1 MARLPEHPA
10 PHLTPSGPAA
20 GYLTAWLCGS
30 AFLALSVLVAAP
42 AGDARGVLVVLFVV
56 LASAG
61 IVMPPFAF
69 LLRFMARRFR
79 WERPWPWAIAGGV
92 LAALVAAACSL
103 LSVRSMSAPDWPRF
117 LAELFELHGAN
128 GASLF
133 SRNTLACLTTILGG
147 MATGTLLFRM
157 DRAFSCD
164 ANASN

>member
-20 GYLTAWLCGS
+20 GYLAAWLCGGV
-30 AFLALSVLVAAP
+30 FLALSVFVAAP
-42 AGDARGVLVVLFVV
+42 AGDARGALVVLFAV
-56 LASAG
+56 LAYAG

-69 LLRFMARRFR
+69 LLRLMARQFR
-79 WERPWPWAIAGGV
+79 CERPWPWAICGGV

-103 LSVRSMSAPDWPRF
+103 LSARWMGAPDWPRF

-133 SRNTLACLTTILGG
+133 SRNTLACLATILGG

-157 DRAFSCD
+157 DRAFSRD
-164 ANASN
+164 ASASN